1 MACKSDQAVAVSNPI
16 STDAYQHVQRGLAY
30 AVRCALVSGVDP
42 NARQPTRHVHDSFL
56 VALLEQREVHLR
68 EDHRTDDVHL
78 HCAHKHFGLRVR
90 GQVVSFVLTDGQSH
104 ESSTGTRDGITHNG
118 SIVIE
123 DVDTPVLPK
132 GGLDK
137 RKRAPDRC
145 LGGNVDRHDVQRA
158 LRVVHQRMKLIR
170 AVGVS
175 ARRDDDVGW
184 DGEQLLGELKTDS
197 SVGTTV
203 EGEGS
208 TNVVAR
214 DERCTY
220 PVSSQVVVF
229 TMTRLVEE

>member
-1 MACKSDQAVAVSNPI
+1 
-16 STDAYQHVQRGLAY
+16 
-30 AVRCALVSGVDP
+30 
-42 NARQPTRHVHDSFL
+42 
-56 VALLEQREVHLR
+56 
-68 EDHRTDDVHL
+68 
-78 HCAHKHFGLRVR
+78 
-90 GQVVSFVLTDGQSH
+90 
-104 ESSTGTRDGITHNG
+104 
-118 SIVIE
+118 
-123 DVDTPVLPK
+123 
-132 GGLDK
+132 
-137 RKRAPDRC
+137 
-145 LGGNVDRHDVQRA
+145 
-158 LRVVHQRMKLIR
+158 MKLIR